1 MARQFAENMKQKHH
15 MNEIPQVWKS
25 YLYQLQQKAPTPKRI
40 VCNKEVP
47 NRPAHYGREFHGII
61 SREEAERLLQEGDG
75 CYLVRESQRAPG
87 QYTLSLRF
95 GSACKNFRLYHDG
108 LHYVGEK
115 RFATLQDLVADGLIT
130 MYLETYA
137 GEYINSMCAQSRYED
152 SPYMTLHSY
161 QRQLR
166 HKQQQ
171 SLRLRQHRQPP
182 PATAAEQETTH
193 EYDKPDEELDC
204 PLLDGIPEDIN
215 VQDFEKPHAFK
226 VNNFKGLPWCDF
238 CGNFMWGLIAQG
250 VRCEDCGF
258 SAHNRCSEKVPN
270 DCLPDTKYVKRV
282 FGVDLTTLVKAH
294 NTPRPFVLD
303 MCIKEIEQRGLDTE
317 GIYRVS
323 GFSDE
328 VEALRMSFEKDGE
341 SAPLNAS
348 TYEDVHVV
356 AGVLK
361 LFLRLLPIPLITFDS
376 YTKFFDAVKSNKV
389 EEKLEAM
396 KEAVKSL
403 PPAHYQSLKYLM
415 SHLQSCSP
423 TMRWQKE
430 NGEELLSKG
439 ETAEPGHP
447 DVLAWGYTTT
457 RRKHRHRNN
466 RHAAAWQSTD
476 KARSRQRLRMSRKR
490 RCLGLTR
497 DGGGSCRT
505 EASQGNKG
513 PRGG

>member
-1 MARQFAENMKQKHH
+1 
-15 MNEIPQVWKS
+15 VV
-25 YLYQLQQKAPTPKRI
+25 AP
-40 VCNKEVP
+40 V
-47 NRPAHYGREFHGII
+47 FS
-61 SREEAERLLQEGDG
+61 SR
-75 CYLVRESQRAPG
+75 
-87 QYTLSLRF
+87 TLRRF

-108 LHYVGEK
+108 MHYVGEK
-115 RFATLQDLVADGLIT
+115 RFLTLQDLVADGLIT

-166 HKQQQ
+166 QKQQQ
-171 SLRLRQHRQPP
+171 SLRMRHRHQQQHKEEQPQ
-182 PATAAEQETTH
+182 AASQEQEAH

-303 MCIKEIEQRGLDTE
+303 MCIKEIEQRVSETRTGQFL
-317 GIYRVS
+317 IS
-323 GFSDE
+323 GFREERNRISSRKLYG
-328 VEALRMSFEKDGE
+328 EA
-341 SAPLNAS
+341 APLNAS
-348 TYEDVHVV
+348 TYEDIHVI

-389 EEKLEAM
+389 EEKLDAM

-415 SHLQSCSP
+415 SHLQRVSEHQKKNLMSPKNLSTVFSP
-423 TMRWQKE
+423 TVMRTPDIMGMGLDQMSAWHTE
-430 NGEELLSKG
+430 SAVVELLIS
-439 ETAEPGHP
+439 
-447 DVLAWGYTTT
+447 Y
-457 RRKHRHRNN
+457 N
-466 RHAAAWQSTD
+466 RTVFVQ
-476 KARSRQRLRMSRKR
+476 
-490 RCLGLTR
+490 
-497 DGGGSCRT
+497 
-505 EASQGNKG
+505 
-513 PRGG
+513 

>member
-1 MARQFAENMKQKHH
+1 MYRGFGDLSFPAAQRRRLRPFVEMARQFAENMKQKHH

-61 SREEAERLLQEGDG
+61 SREEAERMLQEGDG

-95 GSACKNFRLYHDG
+95 GNACKNFRLYHDG
-108 LHYVGEK
+108 MHYVGEK

-166 HKQQQ
+166 QKQQQ
-171 SLRLRQHRQPP
+171 SLRMRHHRQPP
-182 PATAAEQETTH
+182 PAAEQESH

-328 VEALRMSFEKDGE
+328 IEALRMSFEKDGE
-341 SAPLNAS
+341 SAPLSAS

-356 AGVLK
+356 AGALK

-415 SHLQSCSP
+415 SHLQRVSEHQKKNLMSPKNLSTVFSP
-423 TMRWQKE
+423 TVMRTPDIMGMGLDQMSAWHTE
-430 NGEELLSKG
+430 SAVVELLISYNR
-439 ETAEPGHP
+439 TVF
-447 DVLAWGYTTT
+447 VL
-457 RRKHRHRNN
+457 
-466 RHAAAWQSTD
+466 
-476 KARSRQRLRMSRKR
+476 
-490 RCLGLTR
+490 
-497 DGGGSCRT
+497 
-505 EASQGNKG
+505 
-513 PRGG
+513 

>member
-1 MARQFAENMKQKHH
+1 M
-15 MNEIPQVWKS
+15 
-25 YLYQLQQKAPTPKRI
+25 
-40 VCNKEVP
+40 
-47 NRPAHYGREFHGII
+47 
-61 SREEAERLLQEGDG
+61 LQEGDG

-95 GSACKNFRLYHDG
+95 GNACKNFRLYHDG
-108 LHYVGEK
+108 MHYVGEK

-166 HKQQQ
+166 QKQQQ
-171 SLRLRQHRQPP
+171 SLRMRHHRQPP
-182 PATAAEQETTH
+182 PAAEQESH

-250 VRCEDCGF
+250 VRCE
-258 SAHNRCSEKVPN
+258 EKVPN

-303 MCIKEIEQRGLDTE
+303 MCIKEIEQRE
-317 GIYRVS
+317 
-323 GFSDE
+323 
-328 VEALRMSFEKDGE
+328 
-341 SAPLNAS
+341 
-348 TYEDVHVV
+348 
-356 AGVLK
+356 
-361 LFLRLLPIPLITFDS
+361 
-376 YTKFFDAVKSNKV
+376 SNKV

-415 SHLQSCSP
+415 SHLQRVSEHQKKNLMSPKNLSTVFSP
-423 TMRWQKE
+423 TVMRTPDIMGMGLDQMSAWHTE
-430 NGEELLSKG
+430 SAVVELLIS
-439 ETAEPGHP
+439 
-447 DVLAWGYTTT
+447 Y
-457 RRKHRHRNN
+457 N
-466 RHAAAWQSTD
+466 RTVFVQ
-476 KARSRQRLRMSRKR
+476 
-490 RCLGLTR
+490 
-497 DGGGSCRT
+497 
-505 EASQGNKG
+505 
-513 PRGG
+513 